1 MALNG
6 AARASLDARRAEEEA
21 IGMEQ
26 RIDMLERDVSE
37 IKTELA
43 VVRSDYARRELLMAI
58 DQRVG
63 IVEVRLTNIERRLD
77 SIEARLSVIDERLK
91 SLEIRTASIE
101 TQLAAM
107 QARMDQFQVALD
119 KLRADLDAFRVS
131 VEKRLAALEALQHTF
146 ATKADLQMLET
157 RMKTWFIASL
167 LTTISVLSG
176 VQFAMFTMLRH

>member
-1 MALNG
+1 
-6 AARASLDARRAEEEA
+6 
-21 IGMEQ
+21 MEQ

-43 VVRSDYARRELLMAI
+43 VVRSDYARRELMLAI

-63 IVEVRLTNIERRLD
+63 IVEVRLTGIERRLD
-77 SIEARLSVIDERLK
+77 SIEARLSVIDDRLTT
-91 SLEIRTASIE
+91 LEIRTARIE

-119 KLRADLDAFRVS
+119 KLRDDFEALRV
-131 VEKRLAALEALQHTF
+131 VVMGVGKRLASLEALQHTF